1 MDAITTQCLIAVVV
15 VVYVTVVAA
24 CVALPSPHVV
34 VAPGPSVSS
43 SLNSYTS
50 HDAAVRTWS

>member
-1 MDAITTQCLIAVVV
+1 MDAIAVQAAVV
-15 VVYVTVVAA
+15 VVYVLDVGAA

-34 VAPGPSVSS
+34 VAPGPSVSA